1 MGMGMGTGGL
11 GPHGFDPGPPWS
23 LSPLAPTPRKLS
35 GAASITCS
43 PRWEGEPTLTESTH
57 L

>member
-11 GPHGFDPGPPWS
+11 GPHGFDSGPPWS

-35 GAASITCS
+35 GAASITSS